1 MKSKNTNDI
10 IVKKN
15 VGESIKIEHNALKKS
30 AAILRALNHPMRK
43 DMLHMMD
50 EKGSVTVTE
59 IYEKLKIEQSVCSQ
73 QLAILRSAGVVN
85 TSKDGKKVHYSVN
98 KERLAEISETITQLA
113 S

>member
-1 MKSKNTNDI
+1 MKSKNQDI

-15 VGESIKIEHNALKKS
+15 AGENIKIESASLKKS
-30 AAILRALNHPMRK
+30 VKTLRAINHPMRK
-43 DMLHMMD
+43 DMIQMMD

-73 QLAILRSAGVVN
+73 QLAILRKAGIVK

-98 KERLAEISETITQLA
+98 SDRLAEISNIILQLA
-113 S
+113 C